1 MTSIEFLF
9 KELWETSKD
18 KLEWHSILEK
28 AKEMHKQEIID
39 AFKSGLKS
47 PYHQDYTFVTQDNQE
62 GTKSAQY
69 YQETFVSK
77 GSDEMDSNY
86 SQHVTKNH
94 TFKTAFEI
102 LQSNLTIADTS
113 EFREIHIPEIIAS
126 MEQYK
131 AQLPKQDVDKL
142 GNEDVPKLGYCEIS
156 DEEIEKV
163 SATLDYDHISEIVM
177 WEKGARWYREQ
188 LKQRQ

>member
-1 MTSIEFLF
+1 MTSIEKIIQEID
-9 KELWETSKD
+9 KELNLLSNLFGTEIMGRKIGLHFAKRICEET
-18 KLEWHSILEK
+18 
-28 AKEMHKQEIID
+28 KEMHKQEIID
-39 AFKSGLKS
+39 AHLLGLIRS
-47 PYHQDYTFVTQDNQE
+47 LDME
-62 GTKSAQY
+62 ATKQANEY

-131 AQLPKQDVDKL
+131 AQLPKQETLYTEEQVKL
-142 GNEDVPKLGYCEIS
+142 AITLAKDSDYNSTKEIIQS
-156 DEEIEKV
+156 
-163 SATLDYDHISEIVM
+163 
-177 WEKGARWYREQ
+177 
-188 LKQRQ
+188 LK